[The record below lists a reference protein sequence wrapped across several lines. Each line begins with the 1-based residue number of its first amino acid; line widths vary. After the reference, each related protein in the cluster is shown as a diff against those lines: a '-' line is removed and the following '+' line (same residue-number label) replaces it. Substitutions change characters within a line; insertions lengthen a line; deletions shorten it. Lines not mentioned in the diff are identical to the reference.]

1 MDSDFCLFCIYC
13 VILKDRNLGVHLKM
27 SPGTMI
33 SNFKNLFL
41 SSLFLLESL
50 DLWAEKQTDFE
61 CTFPLG
67 RNTVTVD
74 MHLSLKEPQYFQLFL
89 YLLP

>member
-41 SSLFLLESL
+41 PSLFLLESL
-50 DLWAEKQTDFE
+50 DLWVDPKPVQTPLAATE
-61 CTFPLG
+61 CWSP
-67 RNTVTVD
+67 
-74 MHLSLKEPQYFQLFL
+74 LSLLTPFTDRKSVV
-89 YLLP
+89 